1 MNLGLPYKGS
11 KNTIAN
17 DIVKAIPRGGKI
29 LDACCG
35 GGAFF
40 RTFCKFSKIFFQTI
54 DFLTKRSIFV
64 NVRQ

>member
-29 LDACCG
+29 LDAC
-35 GGAFF
+35 AE
-40 RTFCKFSKIFFQTI
+40 RAREKEKEP
-54 DFLTKRSIFV
+54 KRKSE
-64 NVRQ
+64 